1 MRKWCTKW
9 CTKSER
15 IIKLSNKSS
24 KRLSSMN
31 MIISYFYGDVL
42 LVELINMEVKFTMDI
57 TKEILRRATI
67 QGITEY
73 LLYGSAIEAKQTEP
87 DYNKKLEESYSKN
100 EDVLREHESKTF
112 SELVDSANEMAS
124 DVSEVYTALGLQAGM
139 KIMQE
144 LLKGMNR

>member
-1 MRKWCTKW
+1 
-9 CTKSER
+9 
-15 IIKLSNKSS
+15 
-24 KRLSSMN
+24 MN

-42 LVELINMEVKFTMDI
+42 LVELINMEVKFTMDM
-57 TKEILRRATI
+57 TKEILRRATK

-73 LLYGSAIEAKQTEP
+73 LLYGSAIKAKQTEP